1 MMVVGN
7 PIFYYFYPRC
17 LGDASP
23 PSILE
28 DIRSLASPKYTCP
41 SANPLKDLKKCLF
54 FTSFFACYF
63 ERLNDTRDH
72 YVIVSTCN
80 SETKGKQYETIPKFF
95 HFESTTH

>member
-7 PIFYYFYPRC
+7 PIFIIFILAVLATPA
-17 LGDASP
+17 LQ
-23 PSILE
+23 ILE
-28 DIRSLASPKYTCP
+28 DIRSLASPKYTFP

-80 SETKGKQYETIPKFF
+80 SETKGKQYETFPKFF
-95 HFESTTH
+95 HFESRTH